1 LSADPH
7 VEQLDITTYA
17 GHVVFAWCG
26 AVCLVQVATKN
37 LDLPT
42 MQLLLEHEADVA
54 AAGQAGRSALHIAV
68 SRGSQEAAA
77 MLLEAGADI
86 NCT

>member
-1 LSADPH
+1 LVCA
-7 VEQLDITTYA
+7 A
-17 GHVVFAWCG
+17 VV
-26 AVCLVQVATKN
+26 LQVATKN

-54 AAGQAGRSALHIAV
+54 AAGQAGRTPLHIAV
-68 SRGSQEAAA
+68 SRGSQEAAGL
-77 MLLEAGADI
+77 LLEAGADI

>member
-1 LSADPH
+1 
-7 VEQLDITTYA
+7 
-17 GHVVFAWCG
+17 VVFAWCG